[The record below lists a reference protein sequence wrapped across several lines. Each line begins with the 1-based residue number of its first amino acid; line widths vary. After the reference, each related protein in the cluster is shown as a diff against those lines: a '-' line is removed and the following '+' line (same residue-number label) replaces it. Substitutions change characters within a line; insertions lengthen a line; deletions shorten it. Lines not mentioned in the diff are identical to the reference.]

1 MDPHIELV
9 APHKADRRQWLLNCC
24 SLHREAFKNPD
35 AQGAMS
41 GGESQASYFLKIV
54 CERAQMDSLDWLTP
68 KPTWILHNT
77 KNFTIREQTRER

>member
-9 APHKADRRQWLLNCC
+9 APHKADHKQWLPNCH

-41 GGESQASYFLKIV
+41 GEGSQASYFSNII
-54 CERAQMDSLDWLTP
+54 CERAQMGSLDWLTP

-77 KNFTIREQTRER
+77 KFPFPEFYH